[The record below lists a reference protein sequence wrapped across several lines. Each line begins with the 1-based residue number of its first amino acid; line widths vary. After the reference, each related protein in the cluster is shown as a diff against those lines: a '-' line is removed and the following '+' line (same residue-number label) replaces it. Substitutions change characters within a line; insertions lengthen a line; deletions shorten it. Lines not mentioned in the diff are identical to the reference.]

1 MNDQLQKVLAD
12 IIAKV
17 TSGADAVVE
26 FSKQQ
31 LPEVLQQLLMWHF
44 ISNLL
49 SFIIPLV
56 LLTICLTVSVRFWV
70 KVPKQDSRDKD
81 DRCPWIADE
90 YRDKAHMLY
99 FKYWLPGYAL
109 PAASFILGIITL
121 CNSNLVW
128 LKIALAPKLYLLEYA
143 ASLIKSTT

>member
-12 IIAKV
+12 IIARV

-31 LPEVLQQLLMWHF
+31 LPEVLQQLLVWHF

-56 LLTICLTVSVRFWV
+56 LLIVCLTVSVRFWV
-70 KVPKQDSRDKD
+70 KVPKQESRDKD
-81 DRCPWIADE
+81 DRCPWIDDE

-99 FKYWLPGYAL
+99 FKYWLPGYVL
-109 PAASFILGIITL
+109 PVMSFILGIITV
-121 CNSNLVW
+121 CNSNLIW
-128 LKIALAPKLYLLEYA
+128 LKIVLAPKLYLLEYA
-143 ASLIKSTT
+143 ASLIKSST